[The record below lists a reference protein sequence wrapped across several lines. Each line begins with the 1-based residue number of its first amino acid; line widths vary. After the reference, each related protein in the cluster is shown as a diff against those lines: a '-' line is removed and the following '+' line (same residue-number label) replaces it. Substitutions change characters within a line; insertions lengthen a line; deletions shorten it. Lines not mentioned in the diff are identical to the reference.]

1 MDSWA
6 RVRRNYHLGTTSI
19 DQEVAITKLA
29 TKIESTDSSL
39 VKSPMMHS
47 SPLIKPDSIA
57 RPPPDG
63 MWWYYAPIFLCGPY
77 PRKIYG
83 EDILVY
89 ELFPGW
95 AAVKTTALYIWPRT
109 RIRVHSAANLAK
121 LYRRLVSPNSLTP
134 VRDTCRIRTI
144 FIKKNGILFRFE
156 NGVTDRVFNQKP
168 LFYTIF
174 TQEFWI
180 LHVYAFSLGLLYTRD
195 FWQCSAGPCQDCYRY
210 SRCVFLTRR
219 ILNPSL
225 VCLCSRM
232 FWPPMRTLPLGD
244 PWIRG
249 FYSISGGCRDSH
261 LFYTTVHHGKQRC
274 VLLTRLHL
282 HPHARKHQPLARKR
296 GAGLKLWPHLMCII
310 VP

>member
-29 TKIESTDSSL
+29 TKLESIDSSL

-95 AAVKTTALYIWPRT
+95 AAVKTTTLYIWPRT
-109 RIRVHSAANLAK
+109 RIRVQSAANLAR

-144 FIKKNGILFRFE
+144 YRGIPKNLDHRRRWGRKCRRLF
-156 NGVTDRVFNQKP
+156 GLMLTQKREE
-168 LFYTIF
+168 L
-174 TQEFWI
+174 E
-180 LHVYAFSLGLLYTRD
+180 L
-195 FWQCSAGPCQDCYRY
+195 
-210 SRCVFLTRR
+210 
-219 ILNPSL
+219 
-225 VCLCSRM
+225 
-232 FWPPMRTLPLGD
+232 LGD
-244 PWIRG
+244 PSTNPWNGRL
-249 FYSISGGCRDSH
+249 SGRSWDRCIGSKPLRLKEITLAVSWCSQVCRHVGSP
-261 LFYTTVHHGKQRC
+261 
-274 VLLTRLHL
+274 LTGNVQLSGLRSASLSSMCYG
-282 HPHARKHQPLARKR
+282 HQIMFP
-296 GAGLKLWPHLMCII
+296 
-310 VP
+310 